1 MPTGVRLRDP
11 RATLLAAAEHI
22 LVRQGPGALT
32 SRAVTDEAGLAKG
45 VLHRHFDGIDDLI
58 VTLVEERLSLTQR
71 WASELRA
78 SAGRGSVVATVAR
91 TLIQAIDPVAIG
103 LVNLAIARDGVR
115 RRLRLAGHSGLPTLP
130 ETTAMLA
137 TYLSVERE
145 RGRITRETDPDVL
158 ARTLVGTGHLLLA
171 GELGATPD
179 QAAVEEVVEA
189 SLVSNLVPGRA

>member
-1 MPTGVRLRDP
+1 M
-11 RATLLAAAEHI
+11 
-22 LVRQGPGALT
+22 
-32 SRAVTDEAGLAKG
+32 TDEAGLAKG

-58 VTLVEERLSLTQR
+58 VTLVEERLLLTQR